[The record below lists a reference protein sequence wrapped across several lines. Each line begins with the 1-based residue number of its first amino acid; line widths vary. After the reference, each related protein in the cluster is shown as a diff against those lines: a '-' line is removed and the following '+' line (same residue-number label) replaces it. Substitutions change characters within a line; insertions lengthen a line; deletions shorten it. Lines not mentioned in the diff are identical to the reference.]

1 MCAWRLIPTEDP
13 VQGNPTVGVSFDP
26 TANPQFTF
34 DNESVVM
41 RAAGKI
47 LLIQRPASQ
56 RWTFRDAEVK
66 DDTLNQ
72 FSSTV
77 VGSGN
82 TLQIND
88 EFRDRTRKA
97 YSYNV
102 TVDLDGRTFQSPD
115 PVIVNEPGTR

>member
-1 MCAWRLIPTEDP
+1 
-13 VQGNPTVGVSFDP
+13 VSFDP
-26 TANPQFTF
+26 TGNPQFTF
-34 DNESVVM
+34 DNESVTM
-41 RAAGKI
+41 KAAGKI
-47 LLIQRPASQ
+47 LLVQRPASQ

-82 TLQIND
+82 SLQIND

-102 TVDLDGRTFQSPD
+102 TVELDGAVFQSPD
-115 PVIVNEPGTR
+115 PVIVNDPGGR

>member
-1 MCAWRLIPTEDP
+1 M
-13 VQGNPTVGVSFDP
+13 QGNPTVGVSFDP

-34 DNESVVM
+34 DNESVTM

-47 LLIQRPASQ
+47 VLIQRPASQ
-56 RWTFRDAEVK
+56 QWTFRDAEVK
-66 DDTLNQ
+66 NDTLSQ

-77 VGSGN
+77 VGNGN
-82 TLQIND
+82 SLQIND

-102 TVDLDGRTFQSPD
+102 TVELDGRTFQSPD
-115 PVIVNEPGTR
+115 PVIVNDPGSR

>member
-1 MCAWRLIPTEDP
+1 M
-13 VQGNPTVGVSFDP
+13 QGNPTVGVRFDP

-34 DNESVVM
+34 DNETVTM

-47 LLIQRPASQ
+47 ILIQRPASQ
-56 RWTFRDAEVK
+56 QWTFRDAEVK
-66 DDTLNQ
+66 DDTLGQ

-77 VGSGN
+77 VGN
-82 TLQIND
+82 TLQIDD

-102 TVDLDGRTFQSPD
+102 TVELDGRTFQSPD
-115 PVIVNEPGTR
+115 PVIVNDPGTR

>member
-1 MCAWRLIPTEDP
+1 

-26 TANPQFTF
+26 DANPQFRF
-34 DNESVVM
+34 DNERVTM

-47 LLIQRPASQ
+47 LLVQRPASQ
-56 RWTFRDAEVK
+56 RWKFQDADVK

-77 VGSGN
+77 LGNGN
-82 TLQIND
+82 TLEID
-88 EFRDRTRKA
+88 DAFRDRTVME

-102 TVDLDGRTFQSPD
+102 TVELDGNTFQSPD
-115 PVIVNEPGTR
+115 PVIVNDPGTR

>member
-1 MCAWRLIPTEDP
+1 MQD
-13 VQGNPTVGVSFDP
+13 GPTVGVSFDP
-26 TANPQFTF
+26 KANPQFTF
-34 DNESVVM
+34 DNERVTM

-77 VGSGN
+77 LGSGQS
-82 TLQIND
+82 LHIND
-88 EFRDRTRKA
+88 EFRDRILTE

-102 TVDLDGRTFQSPD
+102 TVELDGRTFTSPD
-115 PVIVNEPGTR
+115 PVIVNDPDDR

>member
-1 MCAWRLIPTEDP
+1 M
-13 VQGNPTVGVSFDP
+13 QGNPTVGVSFDP

-34 DNESVVM
+34 DNESVTM

-56 RWTFRDAEVK
+56 RWKFRDAEVK
-66 DDTLNQ
+66 DDTLGQ

-77 VGSGN
+77 LGN
-82 TLQIND
+82 GNSLHID
-88 EFRDRTRKA
+88 DAFRDRTRKA

-102 TVDLDGRTFQSPD
+102 TVELDGTIFQSPD
-115 PVIVNEPGTR
+115 PVIVNDPGNR

>member
-1 MCAWRLIPTEDP
+1 MK
-13 VQGNPTVGVSFDP
+13 GNPTVGVRFDP
-26 TANPQFTF
+26 NANPQFTF
-34 DNESVVM
+34 DNERVTM
-41 RAAGKI
+41 TAAGKI

-77 VGSGN
+77 LGGGN
-82 TLQIND
+82 TLHIND
-88 EFRDRTRKA
+88 EFRDRSRTE

-102 TVDLDGRTFQSPD
+102 TVDLDGKTFQSPD
-115 PVIVNEPGTR
+115 PVIVNDPGGR